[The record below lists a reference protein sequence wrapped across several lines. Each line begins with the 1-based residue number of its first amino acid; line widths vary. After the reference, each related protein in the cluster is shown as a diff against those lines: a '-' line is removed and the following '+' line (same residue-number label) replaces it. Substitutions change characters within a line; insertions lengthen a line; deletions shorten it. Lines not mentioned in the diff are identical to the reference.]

1 MKEKKILS
9 VKIVAVLLVAVLL
22 VGGTVGGTLAWL
34 VSKPNSVV
42 NTFTFGDINAQL
54 TETTGATYKIVPGN
68 NITKDPKVTVLANSE
83 ACWLFVKI
91 EEANWPKFT
100 ESDQTTRKVTYEVV
114 DDWIALTDVPGVYYR
129 EVPASTTNTDFYVLK
144 NNQVTVSNTLT
155 KEEVSTITTS
165 TSPTLT
171 FTAYAVQKDH
181 VADAATAWGIA
192 NPTNQ

>member
-1 MKEKKILS
+1 MKEKKVLS

-34 VSKPNSVV
+34 VSKTDPVV

-54 TETTGATYKIVPGN
+54 TETTGNTYKIVPGN
-68 NITKDPKVTVLANSE
+68 SISKDPKVTVLVNSE

-91 EEANWPKFT
+91 EEANWPTFT
-100 ESDQTTRKVTYEVV
+100 ESDNTTRKVTYEVA
-114 DDWIALTDVPGVYYR
+114 DGWTALTGVSGVYYR
-129 EVPASTTNTDFYVLK
+129 EVPATTANTDFQVLK

-155 KEEVSTITTS
+155 KEEVNGIT

-171 FTAYAVQKDH
+171 FTAYAVQKDN
-181 VADAATAWGIA
+181 VADAATAWSIA
-192 NPTNQ
+192 NPTN

>member
-1 MKEKKILS
+1 MKEKKVLS

-34 VSKPNSVV
+34 VSKPDSVV

-68 NITKDPKVTVLANSE
+68 NIAKDPQVTVLANSE

-91 EEANWPKFT
+91 EEKNWPTFT
-100 ESDQTTRKVTYEVV
+100 ESDQTTRKVTYEVA
-114 DDWIALTDVPGVYYR
+114 DGWKALTGVSGVYYR
-129 EVPASTTNTDFYVLK
+129 EVPASTTNTDFYVLN

-155 KEEVSTITTS
+155 KEEVDEIT

-171 FTAYAVQKDH
+171 FTAYAVQKDN
-181 VADAATAWGIA
+181 VADAATAWSIA
-192 NPTNQ
+192 NPTN